1 MKKFEWSDSLSTGVP
16 MIDTQHKELIAATNE
31 IGEAIDRGNGANAIK
46 KLLVFLKFYAEW
58 HFGNEETCAAKHSCP
73 MAGVNQ
79 EAHKKFIETFG
90 KLHDQ
95 YRQSDSSEEVA
106 RKIYDEL
113 CDWLVSHILKID
125 TQIGACIKESLAK
138 QA

>member
-1 MKKFEWSDSLSTGVP
+1 
-16 MIDTQHKELIAATNE
+16 
-31 IGEAIDRGNGANAIK
+31 
-46 KLLVFLKFYAEW
+46 
-58 HFGNEETCAAKHSCP
+58 

-79 EAHKKFIETFG
+79 EAHKKFIETFV

-113 CDWLVSHILKID
+113 CEWLVNHILRID

-138 QA
+138 QV

>member
-1 MKKFEWSDSLSTGVP
+1 
-16 MIDTQHKELIAATNE
+16 
-31 IGEAIDRGNGANAIK
+31 
-46 KLLVFLKFYAEW
+46 
-58 HFGNEETCAAKHSCP
+58 

-113 CDWLVSHILKID
+113 CEWLVSHILRID

-138 QA
+138 QV

>member
-31 IGEAIDRGNGANAIK
+31 IGEAIERGNGTTAIK
-46 KLLVFLKFYAEW
+46 KLLSFLKFYAEW
-58 HFGNEETCAAKHSCP
+58 HFGNEETCAAKHQCP
-73 MAGVNQ
+73 IAGTNQ
-79 EAHKKFIETFG
+79 AAHRKFIDTFG

-95 YRQSDSSEEVA
+95 YRQSDASEEVA

-113 CDWLVSHILKID
+113 SEWLVSHILTID

-138 QA
+138 Q